1 MDLDGFGWTSG
12 TSLVSAVYIYIYP
25 VFGDMQLFVSLLKR
39 NRVPFNAA
47 LANAP
52 CFLVCHLIHL

>member
-1 MDLDGFGWTSG
+1 MDLDGLQVHHWY
-12 TSLVSAVYIYIYP
+12 LLYIYIYP